1 MIALTSATGKLGSAV
16 LNAILDNKL
25 IDPKE
30 LVVCVSQ
37 HSTDISRYFYL
48 KMRHNI
54 LADILS
60 IDLIRSERQ

>member
-37 HSTDISRYFYL
+37 HSTDIPRCFQLFGPHYTS
-48 KMRHNI
+48 
-54 LADILS
+54 
-60 IDLIRSERQ
+60 